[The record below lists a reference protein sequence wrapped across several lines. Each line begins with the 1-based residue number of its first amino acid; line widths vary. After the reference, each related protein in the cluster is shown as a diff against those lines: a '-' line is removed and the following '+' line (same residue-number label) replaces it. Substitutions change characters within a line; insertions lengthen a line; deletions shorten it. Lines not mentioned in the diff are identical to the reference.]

1 MAKRIPSRSN
11 AFLTTVALSLSLI
24 LGGCLTDDGED
35 DGGGNGQTALESRT
49 AVLGAHQNATL
60 GSSINLDSMEVF
72 TYADAPA
79 NAAKIDLF
87 YALSE
92 TENSEAFY
100 APQVAK
106 TGIGGSAGFGA
117 GIGGPADWTVANN
130 TPMRRVTVGNLD
142 DIDTQ
147 AELDSLWADG
157 VPVAE
162 GRLLVAEDLDFMVQ
176 TDEDML
182 VLIRVLEIQAG
193 AAGSAG
199 IRVKAVFPKL

>member
-1 MAKRIPSRSN
+1 MAKRIPKRSHSL
-11 AFLTTVALSLSLI
+11 FPTLALSLSLI

-49 AVLGAHQNATL
+49 AVLGAHQNSTL
-60 GSSINLDSMEVF
+60 GSSIDIDSMEVF

-79 NAAKIDLF
+79 NAARIDLF
-87 YALSE
+87 YAFSE
-92 TENSEAFY
+92 TENSEAFF

-130 TPMRRVTVGNLD
+130 TALRRVTAELD
-142 DIDTQ
+142 AIESQ
-147 AELDSLWADG
+147 AALDSLWAAG
-157 VPVAE
+157 TPVE
-162 GRLLVAEDLDFMVQ
+162 DGRLLVAEGLTFMAQ

-182 VLIRVLEIQAG
+182 ALIQILEIQAG
-193 AAGSAG
+193 ATGSSG
-199 IRVKAVFPKL
+199 VRVKAVFPKL

>member
-1 MAKRIPSRSN
+1 MAKRIRTRTRS
-11 AFLTTVALSLSLI
+11 LLPTVALSLSLI

-35 DGGGNGQTALESRT
+35 DGDGNGQTGLESRT

-72 TYADAPA
+72 TYAEAPA
-79 NAAKIDLF
+79 NAGKIDLF
-87 YALSE
+87 YAFSE

-130 TPMRRVTVGNLD
+130 TPMRRVTVSDLD
-142 DIDTQ
+142 AIDSQ
-147 AELDSLWADG
+147 AELDSLWASG
-157 VPVAE
+157 VPVE
-162 GRLLVAEDLDFMVQ
+162 DGRLQVAENLDFMVE

-182 VLIRVLEIQAG
+182 ALIRVLEIQAG
-193 AAGSAG
+193 ATGSSG
-199 IRVKAVFPKL
+199 IRVKALFPRL

>member
-1 MAKRIPSRSN
+1 MASEITKRST
-11 AFLTTVALSLSLI
+11 FLLPAAALSLSLI

-72 TYADAPA
+72 TYADAAA

-87 YALSE
+87 YAFSE
-92 TENSEAFY
+92 TENNEAFY

-130 TPMRRVTVGNLD
+130 TPMRRVTAELD
-142 DIDTQ
+142 AIDTQ
-147 AELDSLWADG
+147 AELDSLWAGGTPVEDG
-157 VPVAE
+157 RLQVAE
-162 GRLLVAEDLDFMVQ
+162 GLTFMAR
-176 TDEDML
+176 TDEEML
-182 VLIRVLEIQAG
+182 ALIQVLEIQTG
-193 AAGSAG
+193 ATGSSG